1 MFLYFFPVAFLIYF
15 SDLNSHG
22 FKLSEYLLTST
33 VNKQGKVL
41 AISLGVF
48 STKVKKKEN
57 FLLKKMK
64 LTPDI

>member
-1 MFLYFFPVAFLIYF
+1 MVSSFLNIYP
-15 SDLNSHG
+15 SI
-22 FKLSEYLLTST
+22 

-41 AISLGVF
+41 AIGLGVF